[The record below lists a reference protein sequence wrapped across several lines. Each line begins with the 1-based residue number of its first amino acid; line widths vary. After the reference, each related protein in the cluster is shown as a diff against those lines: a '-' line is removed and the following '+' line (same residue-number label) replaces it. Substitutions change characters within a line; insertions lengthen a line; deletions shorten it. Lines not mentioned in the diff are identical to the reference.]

1 MAEGYRSAAICRR
14 GHVLSTNLEHRQE
27 RTGDA
32 DVPAFCQKCGA
43 AIMTQCEKCGS
54 VIPGQ
59 LIGIT
64 KARWSPPAF
73 CLACSA
79 PYPWLDRQGR
89 MYLLENMLENERLDP
104 ADALAAREQLAVL
117 SQPDL
122 EPAEAERRWRRLKE
136 LAPQLW
142 DKTGARD
149 IMTSVMSAALRS
161 ALGL

>member
-1 MAEGYRSAAICRR
+1 
-14 GHVLSTNLEHRQE
+14 
-27 RTGDA
+27 
-32 DVPAFCQKCGA
+32 
-43 AIMTQCEKCGS
+43 
-54 VIPGQ
+54 
-59 LIGIT
+59 LI
-64 KARWSPPAF
+64 
-73 CLACSA
+73 
-79 PYPWLDRQGR
+79 
-89 MYLLENMLENERLDP
+89 YLLENMLEDERLDP